1 METKTLDTNNKTII
15 TSELNIEQLIESAL
29 NPDGTI
35 SEYRDE
41 LIKRGNDNVHI
52 RILIK
57 KTCKASLANLETY
70 LSHMKSDTHNEISK
84 SIKSKFLNLVS
95 ILDKLQLE
103 WQKYDLG
110 LKR

>member
-1 METKTLDTNNKTII
+1 METKTLDTNNKTSI
-15 TSELNIEQLIESAL
+15 TSELNLEQLIESAL
-29 NPDGTI
+29 NTNENTF
-35 SEYRDE
+35 EYRDE
-41 LIKRGNDNVHI
+41 LINRGNDNVYT

-70 LSHMKSDTHNEISK
+70 LSHINSDTHNEITK

-110 LKR
+110 LKK